1 MYPYMEAWDE
11 VALWEANEKYG
22 ALFDKYFPEL
32 TTLETLLPPPPGT
45 LRFSAHWHRLS
56 SACHHGLRGEKK
68 EYEIG
73 PRILE
78 LEKSPSVYGIDG

>member
-32 TTLETLLPPPPGT
+32 TTLETLLPPRNLKIIRSLAPFVFGMPSWIA
-45 LRFSAHWHRLS
+45 RR
-56 SACHHGLRGEKK
+56 K
-68 EYEIG
+68 EG
-73 PRILE
+73 
-78 LEKSPSVYGIDG
+78 V